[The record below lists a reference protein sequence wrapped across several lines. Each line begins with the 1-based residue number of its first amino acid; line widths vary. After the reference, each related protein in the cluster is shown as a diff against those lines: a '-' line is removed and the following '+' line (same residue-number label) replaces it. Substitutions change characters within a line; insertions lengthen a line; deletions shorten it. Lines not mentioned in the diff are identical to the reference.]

1 MPTYVKQFV
10 VFYVCSER
18 AVKTELKALHF
29 EDFIYVYSCD
39 RIPPL
44 LSYIAFL
51 HAVSSLKVCK
61 LLASTSAAKQ
71 FASQAAAAAAGDD
84 DYLSKSLQTVSLL
97 PQDVVG
103 IVAR

>member
-71 FASQAAAAAAGDD
+71 FASQAAAGDD